1 MFLTAC
7 SWHDKIVLRKK
18 TNIRHPTYKEEIGT
32 AWVNDTLSCIT
43 MHTYIHTYIKT
54 SVFVLGMY
62 HKMCSRSKPLL
73 SFDLVS
79 SSSSSSTCYASLMLF
94 LFLFILDFFW
104 GVKSL
109 PHVVAFFLCATLW
122 KYAMAPETGNGWSFP
137 SMGWLMLFVRIST
150 RSLTLNCLKL
160 LSNSYR
166 ILGILLTS
174 SYNM

>member
-1 MFLTAC
+1 M
-7 SWHDKIVLRKK
+7 RKK
-18 TNIRHPTYKEEIGT
+18 TNIGHPTYKEEIGT
-32 AWVNDTLSCIT
+32 AWVNDTISCIT
-43 MHTYIHTYIKT
+43 MHTYIHTYIKAI
-54 SVFVLGMY
+54 VFALCMY

-94 LFLFILDFFW
+94 LFLFILNFFW
-104 GVKSL
+104 RVKSL
-109 PHVVAFFLCATLW
+109 PHVLAFFLCVTIR
-122 KYAMAPETGNGWSFP
+122 KYAMVQETRIGWIFP
-137 SMGWLMLFVRIST
+137 SMGWLMLFLRIST
-150 RSLTLNCLKL
+150 QSLTLNCLKL